1 MLTNKSLLTT
11 MSGAIRE
18 SEESHEVLVPRHC
31 TLSGFTES
39 IAEREGL
46 HVSRLDPLT
55 RLEMRTVN
63 SLYQITVLEPNHWK
77 ILVRGGRFFPT
88 ETIAYLC
95 GSGFG
100 GTLLK
105 VAWIGVGLCCEL
117 TTEGLRVVTS
127 PVEKFEI
134 VERALPGPF

>member
-11 MSGAIRE
+11 MSDLAPEGE
-18 SEESHEVLVPRHC
+18 SSQEVLVPRHC
-31 TLSGFTES
+31 TLAGFTES
-39 IAEREGL
+39 ISDREGL
-46 HVSRLDPLT
+46 HVSRLEPLT

-63 SLYQITVLEPNHWK
+63 SLYEITVLEPNHWK
-77 ILVRGGRFFPT
+77 VLVRGGRFFPT
-88 ETIAYLC
+88 ETVAYLC

-105 VAWIGVGLCCEL
+105 VAWIGIGLCCEL
-117 TTEGLRVVTS
+117 TTDGLRVVTS